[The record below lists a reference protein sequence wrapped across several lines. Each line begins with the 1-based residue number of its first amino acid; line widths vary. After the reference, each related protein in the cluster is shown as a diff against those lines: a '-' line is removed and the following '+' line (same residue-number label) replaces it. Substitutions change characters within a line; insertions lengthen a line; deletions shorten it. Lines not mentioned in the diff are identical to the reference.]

1 MEKKTKSLQ
10 KFTKIELKIDNLLS
24 LEKITTEDLK
34 PFSDSDLK
42 KFSIVVTEKV
52 NSLKGIEKDEF
63 LKKIESITPKLTK
76 NELWESNHNNIT
88 WAISVLIQEYGRLPS
103 KNEIARKTDLSR
115 QTIHKHLKD
124 YASHPLFREQIE
136 QFHFMASK
144 VLARVYEFA
153 INGDVRAAK
162 LYFNLIGNQNNGLA
176 ANGTLI
182 QNQNNYIQ
190 INGMILSQDIIKHLE
205 PEQLTTIEA
214 ILKTVHENQKL
225 VNEEN

>member
-76 NELWESNHNNIT
+76 NELNAIDILLKNVFHNLDALHNQY
-88 WAISVLIQEYGRLPS
+88 L
-103 KNEIARKTDLSR
+103 DLFCLMWKYS
-115 QTIHKHLKD
+115 
-124 YASHPLFREQIE
+124 
-136 QFHFMASK
+136 
-144 VLARVYEFA
+144 
-153 INGDVRAAK
+153 K
-162 LYFNLIGNQNNGLA
+162 LYI
-176 ANGTLI
+176 
-182 QNQNNYIQ
+182 
-190 INGMILSQDIIKHLE
+190 D
-205 PEQLTTIEA
+205 
-214 ILKTVHENQKL
+214 
-225 VNEEN
+225 